1 MFQRENCWINDLYMI
16 GELIFK
22 NLFPELIVREKMNV
36 YSKYLVY
43 IWLNIQIVEIHLNKS
58 TDD

>member
-1 MFQRENCWINDLYMI
+1 MI